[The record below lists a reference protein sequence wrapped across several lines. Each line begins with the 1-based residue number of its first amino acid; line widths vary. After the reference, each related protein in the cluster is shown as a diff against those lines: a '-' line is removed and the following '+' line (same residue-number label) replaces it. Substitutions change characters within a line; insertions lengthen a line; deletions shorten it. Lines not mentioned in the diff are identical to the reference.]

1 MTVSKGC
8 ADKRFAYSLAQC
20 AVMPVSLLRNKESQD
35 TSEAWTAE
43 GQLWTQVAGSVSPGL
58 LLHMYV
64 WYITNSYIY
73 KYLYE
78 TISTCC
84 VNNKVVTAIAA
95 VVSEGFMRASNK
107 ALSVQENSTV
117 FTLLQILNLPDLSKP
132 VPLKMPLCYQ
142 QWEKY
147 ARNYRI

>member
-1 MTVSKGC
+1 MIH
-8 ADKRFAYSLAQC
+8 
-20 AVMPVSLLRNKESQD
+20 NKF
-35 TSEAWTAE
+35 
-43 GQLWTQVAGSVSPGL
+43 
-58 LLHMYV
+58 
-64 WYITNSYIY
+64 IYIY

-107 ALSVQENSTV
+107 TLSAQENSTV

-142 QWEKY
+142 Q
-147 ARNYRI
+147 